1 VTFVVEPGTRFPMG
15 ASVAQGG
22 ANFSIFSPSATHA
35 TLLLYR
41 DADDVEPLFAAVLD
55 PAVNKTHDS
64 WHVFVRSASPSL
76 YYTWRLDG
84 PRAPEEGLCFDPLR
98 ELLDPWAKAVSA
110 ERWDRKLARS
120 AYGPHFR
127 ARIVDDDQYDWQG
140 DEPLRRPLHEAVIY
154 ELHVGSFTQ
163 HPSARVRSPGTFA
176 GIIEK
181 IPYLKTLGVTD
192 IELLPVAAFDA
203 QDVPAA
209 TAALGLENYWGYSPV
224 AFFALHPSFAH
235 GDVRDEF
242 RDMVKALHRVG
253 IGVILDIVFNHSA
266 EGGDDGVTIGFKGI
280 GNEFFYHLDPRDR
293 RRYLDYTGCGNTINC
308 NDPFVMSYLLECLE
322 HWVVEMHVDGFRL
335 DLASVLTRGENGEP
349 LEHPPL
355 PAAIERAPALARTH
369 LIVEPWDAAGL
380 YQVGAFPGLRWAEW
394 NDRYRDLLRR
404 FVRGEPGLIGEVAT
418 RIAGSS
424 DLYAGQEKSPAN
436 SINFVTCHDG
446 FTLYDL
452 VSYETKH
459 NESNGEQN
467 RDGPDQNFSANCG
480 VEGPTDD
487 PNVSRLREQRARN
500 LLTLLMLSQG
510 VPMLLAGDEVL
521 RSQRG
526 NNNAYCQNNEIS
538 WLDWRATK
546 THSGMLRFTREI
558 IALRKRHPSLRRAR
572 FIEVHPDQEPALRW
586 CGADGRPPD
595 WSDATAHVLCFT
607 IDGVTSDEAQLH
619 VMANMG
625 QEAVAA
631 QVPEPPAGRT
641 WHRIVDTAS
650 ASPDDVLP
658 AGAPIDGQAYRVADN
673 SVVVLEAL

>member
-1 VTFVVEPGTRFPMG
+1 MG
-15 ASVAQGG
+15 ASVAPGG
-22 ANFSIFSPSATHA
+22 INFSIFSPLATQA

-41 DADDVEPLFAAVLD
+41 DADDDEPVFSVVLD
-55 PAVNKTHDS
+55 ASVHKTHDC
-64 WHVFVRSASPSL
+64 WHVLVRGAKRGL

-84 PRAPEEGLCFDPLR
+84 PRAPEEGLCFDPIR

-110 ERWDRKLARS
+110 KLWDRTLARS

-127 ARIVDDDQYDWQG
+127 ARIVDDDLYDWED
-140 DEPLRRPLHEAVIY
+140 DEPLRRPLHDAVIY

-176 GIIEK
+176 GIVEK
-181 IPYLKTLGVTD
+181 IPYLQSLGVTD

-203 QDVPAA
+203 QDVPAD
-209 TAALGLENYWGYSPV
+209 TAAMGLENYWGYSPV
-224 AFFALHPSFAH
+224 AFFALHPTFAR
-235 GDVRDEF
+235 GDARDEF
-242 RDMVKALHRVG
+242 RDMVKALHRAG
-253 IGVILDIVFNHSA
+253 IGVILDVVFNHTA

-280 GNEFFYHLDPRDR
+280 GNEFFYHLDLLDR
-293 RRYLDYTGCGNTINC
+293 RRYLDYTGCGNTVYC
-308 NDPFVMSYLLECLE
+308 NHPFVMSCLLECLE
-322 HWVVEMHVDGFRL
+322 HWVVEMHVDGFRF
-335 DLASVLTRGENGEP
+335 DLASVLTRGANGEP
-349 LEHPPL
+349 LDQPPL
-355 PAAIERAPALARTH
+355 PAAIEAAPALKSTH
-369 LIVEPWDAAGL
+369 LIAEPWDAAGL
-380 YQVGAFPGLRWAEW
+380 YQVGAFPGFRWAEW

-424 DLYAGQEKSPAN
+424 DLYARRGKSPAS

-452 VSYETKH
+452 VSYESKH
-459 NESNGEQN
+459 NESNGEEN
-467 RDGPDQNFSANCG
+467 RDGTDQNFSANCG

-487 PNVSRLREQRARN
+487 PSVARLREQRARN
-500 LLTLLMLSQG
+500 FLTLLMVSQG

-526 NNNAYCQNNEIS
+526 NNNAFCQNNEIS

-558 IALRKRHPSLRRAR
+558 ISLRKRHPSLRRAH
-572 FIEVHPDQEPALRW
+572 FIEIRPDQEPALRW

-595 WSDATAHVLCFT
+595 WSDSAARVLCFT
-607 IDGVTSDEAQLH
+607 IDGVADDEARLH

-625 QEAVAA
+625 EEAIEA
-631 QVPEPPAGRT
+631 QLPEPPAGRA
-641 WHRIVDTAS
+641 WQRIVDTANL
-650 ASPDDVLP
+650 SPDDIVT
-658 AGAPIDGQAYRVADN
+658 AGVPVGQVYRVADN